1 MKTKR
6 YSSLFVL
13 LFSCSNFALAG
24 GGPGHDHGPQS
35 AEVMASNAPKRQ
47 PDGSV
52 FLPKSAQRQMFIR
65 TAPSQVSE
73 LPRAIELNG
82 KVLMDPNA
90 GGRVQAML
98 AGRLEAGPKGL
109 PNLGTAVR
117 KGDVLAYV
125 VPAAGQIEKANQ
137 LAQLAEL
144 RANYALAEARWN
156 RAEKPGARVQASQAG
171 RIEAANAWP
180 RVGQSVK
187 AGEILGY
194 LVPLLSPTE
203 RSGQLGALAEIKASR
218 DLAISRVARLREL
231 SGTVPRKEVE
241 AAERERIALDEK
253 LAAIEG
259 GISAKEAIRAP
270 VDGIIASLGV
280 APGQQIEARELIAEI
295 EANNAAALS
304 ALQSRSTREREQA
317 KAELDSLRGRV
328 NAVAGSVGTRDVLV
342 SPADGVIATS
352 NAVAGQVVDA
362 RELVFEIVDPKRLR
376 VEALAFDAAIANDV
390 SAAYIM
396 VGDKR
401 APLTFLGAAR
411 SLREQAL
418 PMSFRAEGAALSQLA
433 VGQPVKVFIQTATK
447 VKGIAVPAGAVV
459 KNPSNQSIV
468 WVKTDV
474 ERYSP
479 RVVTVETLDG
489 TTVGV
494 IAGLQADERVVTVGA
509 SLINQIR

>member
-1 MKTKR
+1 MNTSFK
-6 YSSLFVL
+6 SLF
-13 LFSCSNFALAG
+13 FALLVVYSNAAFA
-24 GGPGHDHGPQS
+24 GPGHDHGPAS
-35 AEVMASNAPKRQ
+35 PEVVAANAPKRQ
-47 PDGSV
+47 SDGSV
-52 FLPKSAQRQMFIR
+52 FLPKTAQRQMTIR
-65 TAPSQVSE
+65 TAPSQLSE
-73 LPRAIELNG
+73 LPRTVELNG

-109 PNLGTAVR
+109 PNLGSPVR

-125 VPAAGQIEKANQ
+125 VPASGQIEKANQ

-144 RANYALAEARWN
+144 RSNYALAESRWN
-156 RAEKPGARVQASQAG
+156 RAEKPGARVQATQAG

-180 RVGQSVK
+180 RVGQAVK
-187 AGEILGY
+187 EGEVIAY
-194 LVPLLSPTE
+194 LVPLFSSTE
-203 RSGQLGALAEIKASR
+203 RSGQLGALAEVKASR

-259 GISAKEAIRAP
+259 GVSAREPIRSP
-270 VDGIIASLGV
+270 VDGIIVSLGA
-280 APGQQIEARELIAEI
+280 APGQPIEARELIAEI
-295 EANNAAALS
+295 EANS
-304 ALQSRSTREREQA
+304 ATPSGAIQSRSTREREQA
-317 KAELDSLRGRV
+317 KAELESLRGRV

-342 SPADGVIATS
+342 SPANGVIAAS

-362 RELVFEIVDPKRLR
+362 RELVFEIIDPKRLR
-376 VEALAFDAAIANDV
+376 VEALAFDAALANDV
-390 SAAYIM
+390 SAAYIL

-401 APLTFLGAAR
+401 AALTFLGAAR

-418 PMSFRAEGAALSQLA
+418 PLSFRAEGAALSSLA
-433 VGQPVKVFIQTATK
+433 VGQPVKVIVQTASK
-447 VKGIAVPAGAVV
+447 VKGVAVPAGAVV

-474 ERYSP
+474 ERYVP
-479 RVVTVETLDG
+479 RVVIVEALDG
-489 TTVGV
+489 ARVGV
-494 IAGLQADERVVTVGA
+494 ISGLKAAERVVVSGA
-509 SLINQIR
+509 SLLNQIR